1 MQNKGF
7 VQIVIIAA
15 LLVIILSLLGVSL
28 SSLFSNPLL
37 KENFGFLGKWLAKLW
52 NHYLSV
58 PFQYLRNI
66 WVDLIWDPFVNMLTG
81 LKGGSGPFEPPR

>member
-7 VQIVIIAA
+7 IQIIIIAV

-37 KENFGFLGKWLAKLW
+37 KENFGFLGKWIAKLW
-52 NHYLSV
+52 NSYLFA
-58 PFQYLRNI
+58 PFQYIWNI
-66 WVDLIWDPFVNMLTG
+66 WVNLMWNPFLDT
-81 LKGGSGPFEPPR
+81 LKGGLNLGSPH